1 MFIDENEETNEEK
14 HIRKSKEDKIFNN
27 GYKSGEG
34 ISEES
39 DFSHSSE
46 ITISSDYSDRYL
58 KDIYNYEE
66 DLDSKFILDAIFSI
80 IKADPGI
87 KQLLEDLSDS
97 SKSDK
102 LKFDKVEIN
111 YLFNRITK
119 ALKESPQCAMF
130 NNSIYILEVISAIS
144 HNEYKK
150 LFDMLDTD
158 IQELLLI
165 ELNEKYKFLEGKNKK
180 KIH

>member
-1 MFIDENEETNEEK
+1 
-14 HIRKSKEDKIFNN
+14 
-27 GYKSGEG
+27 
-34 ISEES
+34 
-39 DFSHSSE
+39 
-46 ITISSDYSDRYL
+46 
-58 KDIYNYEE
+58 
-66 DLDSKFILDAIFSI
+66 
-80 IKADPGI
+80 
-87 KQLLEDLSDS
+87 
-97 SKSDK
+97 
-102 LKFDKVEIN
+102 
-111 YLFNRITK
+111 
-119 ALKESPQCAMF
+119 MF